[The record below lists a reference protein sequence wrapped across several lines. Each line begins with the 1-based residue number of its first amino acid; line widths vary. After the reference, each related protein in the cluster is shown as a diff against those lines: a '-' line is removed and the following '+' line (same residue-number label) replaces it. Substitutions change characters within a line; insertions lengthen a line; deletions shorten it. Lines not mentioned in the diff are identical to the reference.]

1 MNDPNATQAQVA
13 DTLRDIAH
21 GVAPLAV
28 VTVAVI
34 LAWALAGQPDPG
46 G

>member
-21 GVAPLAV
+21 GVVPLAV
-28 VTVAVI
+28 VTAAVV
-34 LAWALAGQPDPG
+34 LVWALLAASDS
-46 G
+46 